1 LILRG
6 RRAQGAGERAK
17 AQMLTTTGGRTMTAC
32 RRERGR
38 ATSRA
43 GRLRALWDRRSVSW
57 HDHVE
62 TSDAFDLVRAAVLAE
77 ASPAP
82 WLRAVDLGAGTGFLT
97 VVLAPE
103 VDHVL
108 AVDVSPVM
116 AASLAM
122 RAADHGLENVH
133 CVVRDLASFDLP
145 DASVDLI
152 VSSYALHH
160 LRDADKVALA
170 QRAVR
175 WLRPGGRLVIADM
188 MFGRGASRRDRQIL
202 ALKLA
207 TMLKMGP
214 GGPWR
219 VAKNLVRFT
228 FRVGADLP
236 VPPEFWLDALHTA
249 GFGDVRSRSIVAEAA
264 VVTGVAP

>member
-1 LILRG
+1 M
-6 RRAQGAGERAK
+6 A
-17 AQMLTTTGGRTMTAC
+17 MTAC
-32 RRERGR
+32 RRGSGR

-43 GRLRALWDRRSVSW
+43 GRLRATWDSRSVSW

-77 ASPAP
+77 ASPSP
-82 WLRAVDLGAGTGFLT
+82 GLRAVDLGAGTGFLT
-97 VVLAPE
+97 VALAPK
-103 VDHVL
+103 VDQVI

-116 AASLAM
+116 AASLTV
-122 RAADHGLENVH
+122 RAADHGLDNIR
-133 CVVRDLASFDLP
+133 CVVTDLESFDLP
-145 DASVDLI
+145 EDSVDLI

-160 LRDADKVALA
+160 LRDADKVALV
-170 QRAVR
+170 QRAAR
-175 WLRPGGRLVIADM
+175 WLRPEGRLVIADM
-188 MFGRGASRRDRQIL
+188 MFGRGGSRRDRQIL
-202 ALKLA
+202 ALKLS

-236 VPPEFWLDALHTA
+236 VSPEFWLNALHMA